1 MEPSHGDGHRSKGD
15 AAGSRQ
21 PEPMA
26 ATTPAPGGPPRTK
39 TASWVGR
46 QFTEGQLL
54 HRTGTHDQKGERGRP
69 LETEDENP
77 PRGCRLHSQRRSS
90 RNMKKADWGAE
101 AKGEGVA
108 PDTGQVGRRDSQAGS
123 TPFKTWKRA
132 ISLRKR
138 AMESELHFRNS
149 LW

>member
-1 MEPSHGDGHRSKGD
+1 MEMDTEARED

-46 QFTEGQLL
+46 QFTEG
-54 HRTGTHDQKGERGRP
+54 HRTGTHDQKGEQGRP

-77 PRGCRLHSQRRSS
+77 PRGCRRHSQQRSS

-101 AKGEGVA
+101 AKGEGWHQTRGKWGEGTPRQEA
-108 PDTGQVGRRDSQAGS
+108 PHLRPRRGPS
-123 TPFKTWKRA
+123 P
-132 ISLRKR
+132 
-138 AMESELHFRNS
+138 
-149 LW
+149 